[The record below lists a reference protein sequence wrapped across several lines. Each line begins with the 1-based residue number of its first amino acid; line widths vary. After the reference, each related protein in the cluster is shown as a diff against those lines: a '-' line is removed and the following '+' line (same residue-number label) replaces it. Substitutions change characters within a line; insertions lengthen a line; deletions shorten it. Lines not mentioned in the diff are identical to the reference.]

1 MRLQP
6 IDSSYFC
13 GKRRFGDDGMQNDLV
28 AQPVY
33 RYFKNFVNS
42 NHISAWKPKGLS
54 DESIKHPAASS
65 NSLAPVLNY
74 VNAKSCLKQDK
85 VTFTYK
91 KLINIYIV

>member
-1 MRLQP
+1 
-6 IDSSYFC
+6 
-13 GKRRFGDDGMQNDLV
+13 MQNYLLS
-28 AQPVY
+28 QPVY

-42 NHISAWKPKGLS
+42 DYISAWKSKGLS

-74 VNAKSCLKQDK
+74 ANAKSCLKQDK

-91 KLINIYIV
+91 KLVNIYIV